1 MGRGGDW
8 VRRVAMRERREEEL
22 GGRGGRADRV
32 LEALRMDGMVEVV
45 SHTYVRGKYE
55 RCVGMEEMEI
65 MELSPHLHCCS
76 CLTSGGRWVTCE
88 GFTGRVLC

>member
-8 VRRVAMRERREEEL
+8 VRRVAMRERREEEWGGR

-32 LEALRMDGMVEVV
+32 LEALRVDGMVEVILH
-45 SHTYVRGKYE
+45 SYVRGKYE

-65 MELSPHLHCCS
+65 MELSPHLHCC
-76 CLTSGGRWVTCE
+76 LA
-88 GFTGRVLC
+88 